1 MASPLHGLG
10 LADARLLTPER
21 DAAAVDRAENRREA
35 AIKFEAYLAQI
46 MVREM
51 RKTVPDGMFGGQA
64 LQVFTDLLDQEVSE
78 RIAEGGRLGLADQL
92 MAQMGEPEGP
102 GPAGRLAA
110 SLSVPYLPGPLPGM
124 PEAAPATGPRN
135 GKLPVLGRI
144 SSRFGKRSDPF
155 HGNTRHHHGIDIAA
169 AEGSPIRAAE
179 GGVVVMAG
187 EQGGYGKLIVV
198 EHRDGSQAFYAHCS
212 AIEVEPGQQ
221 VRAGAPIGRVGQTGR
236 ATGPHLHFELRQGGE
251 AVDPFEVYG
260 W

>member
-1 MASPLHGLG
+1 MAGPLHGLG
-10 LADARLLTPER
+10 LADARMFADQH

-51 RKTVPDGMFGGQA
+51 RKTVPDGIFGGQA
-64 LQVFTDLLDQEVSE
+64 MEVFTDLLDQEVSE

-92 MAQMGEPEGP
+92 MAQMGEPAGP
-102 GPAGRLAA
+102 GPEGRLAA
-110 SLSVPYLPGPLPGM
+110 SLSVPYLPGPLPGL
-124 PEAAPATGPRN
+124 PEAAPGPRR

-144 SSRFGKRSDPF
+144 SSRFGKRTDPF
-155 HGNTRHHHGIDIAA
+155 HGRSRQHHGVDIAA
-169 AEGSPIRAAE
+169 AEGAPIRAAE

-187 EQGGYGKLIVV
+187 EQGGYGNLIVV

-212 AIEVEPGQQ
+212 EVDVDPGQQ
-221 VRAGAPIGRVGQTGR
+221 VRAGDPIGRVGQTGR
-236 ATGPHLHFELRQGGE
+236 ATGPHLHFELREGGE
-251 AVDPFEVYG
+251 PVDPFEVYG

>member
-1 MASPLHGLG
+1 MAGPLQGLG
-10 LADARLLTPER
+10 LADARLLAPEQDSSVER
-21 DAAAVDRAENRREA
+21 AANRREA

-51 RKTVPDGMFGGQA
+51 RKTVPDGIFGGQA
-64 LQVFTDLLDQEVSE
+64 MEVFTDLLDQEVSE
-78 RIAEGGRLGLADQL
+78 RIAEGGRLGLAHQL
-92 MAQMGEPEGP
+92 MAQMGEPAEGH
-102 GPAGRLAA
+102 GGRLAA

-124 PEAAPATGPRN
+124 PEAAPAPGPRR
-135 GKLPVLGRI
+135 GTMPVLGRI
-144 SSRFGKRSDPF
+144 SSQFGRRSDPF
-155 HGNTRHHHGIDIAA
+155 HGRTRSHHGVDIAA

-187 EQGGYGKLIVV
+187 EQGSYGKLIVV

-212 AIEVEPGQQ
+212 AVDVAPGQQ
-221 VRAGAPIGRVGQTGR
+221 VRPGDTIGRVGQTGR

-251 AVDPFEVYG
+251 AVDPAAVYG